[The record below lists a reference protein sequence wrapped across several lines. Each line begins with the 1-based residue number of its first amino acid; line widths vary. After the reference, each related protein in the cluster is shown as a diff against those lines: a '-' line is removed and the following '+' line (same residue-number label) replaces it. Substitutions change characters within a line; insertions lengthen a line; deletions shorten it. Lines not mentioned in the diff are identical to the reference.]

1 MRKFKMKSLS
11 KDSFVCLLRHI
22 INDIGVK
29 KVVFSRKTPA
39 VPPTSHRVLMASE
52 TRIDI
57 PLSGAKHMIYPDGDK
72 IGDVFLKPGQI
83 HYCPSQYW
91 KIPVW
96 DSSHEMS
103 SVVIRKEC
111 IRIIYIKYDHD
122 DLAHVFPKANI
133 FYHTSLPMNE
143 AGLAVIKSLN
153 ALADSTEATNI
164 EIDLLDALLKLTL
177 HDLRNDHPCRL
188 GKGHATWLQINEYLN
203 ENFCYP
209 INRASVAKVF
219 NLNPSHVSRLFV
231 SEGNEGFN
239 TTLQR
244 LRMNHSEILLK
255 NGTDTIK
262 EIADQCGYVSTTSFI
277 ATFKKYHGIPPG
289 RYRIARANP
298 QLSSSQK

>member
-1 MRKFKMKSLS
+1 MYKFKIESLS
-11 KDSFVCLLRHI
+11 KESFVFLLQYI

-29 KVVFSRKTPA
+29 KVVFSRKTPT
-39 VPPTSHRVLMASE
+39 VPPGANRVLMAAE

-57 PLSGAKHMIYPDGDK
+57 ALSGVKHMVYPDGDNVRD
-72 IGDVFLKPGQI
+72 IFLQPGEM

-111 IRIIYIKYDHD
+111 IRIIYLKYDHD
-122 DLAHVFPKANI
+122 DLTHVFPKANV

-153 ALADSTEATNI
+153 ALADSAETTNV
-164 EIDLLDALLKLTL
+164 EVDLLNVLLKIALY
-177 HDLRNDHPCRL
+177 DLENDHPCRL
-188 GKGHATWLQINEYLN
+188 GKGHITWLQINEYLN

-219 NLNPSHVSRLFV
+219 KLTPSYISRLFV
-231 SEGNEGFN
+231 SEGGEGFN

-244 LRMNHSEILLK
+244 LRMNHAKLLLK
-255 NGTDTIK
+255 TGSDTIK

-289 RYRIARANP
+289 RYRITQANHK
-298 QLSSSQK
+298 LNSSN